1 MTCVDE
7 GIDGYPTIKLYKDGN
22 VHTDY
27 FFARTL
33 DRMKRFLSDKLVDM
47 EHIEPNTIGVYTLND
62 LIFTKFIEKSEE
74 APVIVKYYVPWCDH
88 CKAFQEVYDELAIKF
103 LMEEAEDVKFAEVNC
118 MDNDSL
124 DTCTEEG
131 VDGFPAVHLYK
142 GGVLEDI
149 FDGERTVEELSN
161 FVWQTVD
168 PSRVEHNDAMD
179 EYLNLASL
187 MGGGLM
193 GGGEEEF
200 EECDC
205 SDADYDCDEG
215 ESEGEALQEDIAE
228 DPNEDSQE
236 ATKEEQNQAGSDE
249 NTEPLIKESPESNK
263 DEL

>member
-1 MTCVDE
+1 
-7 GIDGYPTIKLYKDGN
+7 
-22 VHTDY
+22 
-27 FFARTL
+27 
-33 DRMKRFLSDKLVDM
+33 
-47 EHIEPNTIGVYTLND
+47 
-62 LIFTKFIEKSEE
+62 
-74 APVIVKYYVPWCDH
+74 
-88 CKAFQEVYDELAIKF
+88 
-103 LMEEAEDVKFAEVNC
+103 MEEAEDVKFAEVNC

-149 FDGERTVEELSN
+149 FDGERTVEELAN

-205 SDADYDCDEG
+205 SDPECDCDEVDDTEDYDDVDYTYDDEESDGEDYEEDVDEDDADADYEDDEG